1 MVQEDQ
7 EATSHLFLW
16 LSLHMMRGNSG
27 MLVSRNPKDGKIGP
41 EVDVRGVFQDG
52 TLEGVEIVQRT

>member
-1 MVQEDQ
+1 
-7 EATSHLFLW
+7 
-16 LSLHMMRGNSG
+16 

-41 EVDVRGVFQDG
+41 EVDARGVFQDG